1 MSEALVYIMACLLA
15 AFCSGSETA
24 FSAAGRIRI
33 MAMGKR
39 GGRALWFLNKPSR
52 YLVTTLVGTNVGVV
66 LASSVG
72 HGWGAELGGIWEFLF
87 AFFTAVFLLVF
98 AEVIPKQL
106 ALFRSDSF
114 AAGSAPVLQIL
125 RIILYPIIAAA
136 SSISGLIAGTEGEG
150 RFFESRKEVNGL
162 LLSAGGRQGRLAS
175 AVISMGEVPHED
187 YSCALKGFPGVD
199 ASCSR
204 ERAVRVLRE
213 SGEDFLLVWEKPGI
227 TLAGAVRGSKLVR
240 WDGTGSITRLV
251 HGLPYYHS
259 DFPVLK
265 MLPELWRSRSP
276 AAVLMDMRGQPGRLV
291 TPTMILARM
300 IPESSS
306 D

>member
-1 MSEALVYIMACLLA
+1 MSEFLIYLLACLLA

-33 MAMGKR
+33 TAMGRK
-39 GGRALWFLNKPSR
+39 GSRALWFLNRPSR

-72 HGWGAELGGIWEFLF
+72 HSWGAELGGIWEYLF

-106 ALFRSDSF
+106 ALFRSDSV
-114 AAGSAPVLQIL
+114 AAGSAPVLLVL
-125 RIILYPIIAAA
+125 RVILYPVIAAA
-136 SSISGLIAGTEGEG
+136 SAISGLIAGSGGEG

-162 LLSAGGRQGRLAS
+162 LLSAGGRQGKLAS
-175 AVISMGEVPHED
+175 AVISMGEVPHQD
-187 YSCALKGFPGVD
+187 YSCALKGFPGVS

-204 ERAVRVLRE
+204 ERAVRVLRD
-213 SGEDFLLVWEKPGI
+213 SGENFLLVWEKPGI
-227 TLAGAVRGSKLVR
+227 TLVGAVKGSKLMR
-240 WDGTGSITRLV
+240 WDGTGSITRLAK
-251 HGLPYYHS
+251 GLPYFDS
-259 DFPVLK
+259 DVPVLK
-265 MLPELWRSRSP
+265 MLPELWRSESP

-291 TPTMILARM
+291 TPSMILARM
-300 IPESSS
+300 IPETASE
-306 D
+306 